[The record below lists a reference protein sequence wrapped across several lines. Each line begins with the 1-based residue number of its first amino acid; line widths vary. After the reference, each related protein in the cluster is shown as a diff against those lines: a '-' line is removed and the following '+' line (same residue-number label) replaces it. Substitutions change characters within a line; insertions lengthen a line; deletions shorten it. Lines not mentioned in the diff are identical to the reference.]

1 MFITRSGSQ
10 ASGGG
15 GGGGGGGGHLIL
27 QPLLRKLF
35 FISFHFERF
44 LLIIISNLSEQ
55 EASQYLDNAAL

>member
-1 MFITRSGSQ
+1 MP
-10 ASGGG
+10 ASC